1 MAVAG
6 LSALARRLSVP
17 YPIML
22 VVALLGFVPGLPEVR
37 LDPEVALPVFL
48 PPLLHGEARRTGVVL
63 SVVTYS
69 HFVEHRA
76 RHGSS

>member
-1 MAVAG
+1 
-6 LSALARRLSVP
+6 
-17 YPIML
+17 ML

-48 PPLLHGEARRTGVVL
+48 PPLLHGEASRTGVVL

-69 HFVEHRA
+69 PFVQD
-76 RHGSS
+76 